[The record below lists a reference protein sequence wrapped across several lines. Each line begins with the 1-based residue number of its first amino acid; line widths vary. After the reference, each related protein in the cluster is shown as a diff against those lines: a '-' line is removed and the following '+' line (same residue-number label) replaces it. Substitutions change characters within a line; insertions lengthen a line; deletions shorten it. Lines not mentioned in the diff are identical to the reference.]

1 MLFLHFGS
9 FLIWFSIFLLIAGV
23 DSAIWDYVQSQIV
36 IVGDFHDIDL
46 LYIVTEGGV
55 IFQLP
60 QEKKLWALTGL
71 LGSFYT
77 FNVPFNKSKAIFTF
91 VEQELLEICYR

>member
-9 FLIWFSIFLLIAGV
+9 FLIRFSIFLTAGV

-60 QEKKLWALTGL
+60 QEKIV
-71 LGSFYT
+71 GSHWVT
-77 FNVPFNKSKAIFTF
+77 
-91 VEQELLEICYR
+91 